1 MKKAFLIFIG
11 LFIAATA
18 FCQGENPVQWSFAA
32 NKKANKVYDVVIT
45 ATFSKPWHLYSQS
58 TPEGGPTATKISFKA
73 NPVITLDGKIKETGD
88 LKTVRDENVG
98 VDVKYYFDK
107 VVFTQTVK
115 LKADVKT
122 HATGTME
129 YLVCNDTRCL
139 PPKKVPFDI
148 TLQ

>member
-1 MKKAFLIFIG
+1 MKKVLLIFVG

-18 FCQGENPVQWSFAA
+18 FCQAENPVQRTFAA
-32 NKKANKVYDVVIT
+32 NKKANKIYDVVIT
-45 ATFSKPWHLYSQS
+45 ATFSKPWHLYSQN
-58 TPEGGPTATKISFKA
+58 TPDGGPARTKITFKA
-73 NPVITLDGKIKETGD
+73 NPVITFDGSIKETGD
-88 LKTVRDENVG
+88 LKTIHDENVG
-98 VDVKYYFDK
+98 VDVKYYSDK

-115 LKADVKT
+115 LKAAVKT

-139 PPKKVPFDI
+139 PPKKLPFDI